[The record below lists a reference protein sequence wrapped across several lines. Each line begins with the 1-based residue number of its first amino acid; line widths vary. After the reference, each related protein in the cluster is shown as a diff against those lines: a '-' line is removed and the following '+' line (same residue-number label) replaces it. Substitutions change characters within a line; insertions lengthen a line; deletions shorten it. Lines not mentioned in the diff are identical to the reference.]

1 MNMGIVVIGSVFVD
15 VKGFPNNPFIPK
27 GRNVGRIETTFGG
40 VCRNVA
46 ENIANLELRP
56 TFISLVDNSGTG
68 QDVID
73 DLNKHKVNTKYI
85 KKIDN
90 GMGTWLAVFN
100 HKGDVEAAISSRPDL
115 LPILDV
121 LNEHGDTIFKNCDSI
136 VVEIDTDSKIN
147 NKVFEFAKKYKKKVY
162 AIVSNISIAVQRRD
176 LIRQV
181 DCFVCNEQ
189 EASIFFTDEID
200 IKELIDNPNLLVEK
214 VKNAGLNSMIIT
226 LGEHGSVYASKDGK
240 SGHCKAIKTDVVDT
254 TGAGDAFF
262 SGVAAGLTY
271 GKTLEEAC
279 KIGTKLSSSVLTTTK
294 SVCPRFNPEE
304 FNLK

>member
-15 VKGFPNNPFIPK
+15 IKGFPNNPFIPK

-68 QDVID
+68 QDVIE

-85 KKIDN
+85 KKIEN

-100 HKGDVEAAISSRPDL
+100 HNGDVEAAISSRPDL
-115 LPILDV
+115 LPILEV
-121 LNEHGDTIFKNCDSI
+121 LNEHGDIIFKNCDSI
-136 VVEIDTDSKIN
+136 VVEIDTDSKII
-147 NKVFEFAKKYKKKVY
+147 NKVFDYAKKYKKKVY
-162 AIVSNISIAVQRRD
+162 AVVSNISIAVQRRD

-189 EASIFFTDEID
+189 EAGIFFTEELN
-200 IKELIDNPNLLVEK
+200 IKELKDNPEHLIEK

-226 LGEHGSVYASKDGK
+226 LGEHGSVYANKDGK
-240 SGHCKAIKTDVVDT
+240 SGYCKAIKTDVVDT

-262 SGVAAGLTY
+262 SGVAVGLTY
-271 GKTLEEAC
+271 GKTLEESC

-304 FNLK
+304 FGL